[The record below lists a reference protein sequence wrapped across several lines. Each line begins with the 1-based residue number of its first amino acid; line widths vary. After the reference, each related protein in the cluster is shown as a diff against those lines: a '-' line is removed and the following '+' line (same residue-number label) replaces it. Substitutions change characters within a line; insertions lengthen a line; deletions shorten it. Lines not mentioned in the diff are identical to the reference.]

1 MQFKLKNANINNN
14 KMEIM
19 NVLSSQRINP
29 YQNISFSLNLILSYS
44 IKANGQDL
52 WGFNVPLDN

>member
-1 MQFKLKNANINNN
+1 MQFKLKNANRNNY

-19 NVLSSQRINP
+19 NVLSSGNP